1 MDDRDLASLPFTL
14 RQLDVFAQLCELGSF
29 KAVADRF
36 GISQASVS
44 GQIKALEDGLGVSL
58 FDRAPG
64 RPTRP
69 SHEGAEFLAD
79 LVLFR
84 SAALRLSSHSRP
96 NPAAREAASVP
107 LTVFISQYIFHQT
120 IRPKLA
126 QFLELN
132 PNLDLRISADHF
144 DKNPADRLL
153 QADHD
158 IILLHEADGLGLA
171 PHTRKVATIR
181 CGVFGHKAF
190 RQSLTTPI
198 TPDQFND
205 LPFVFPPKGS
215 YFERQ
220 ALRELADHAIRPT
233 NIVRRAQYFDILSA
247 VLETGSAVGR
257 TLEPLLT
264 LNQRKNV
271 VMLYPTRARRLAL
284 YRSPSCPAP
293 EGDAVEE
300 FLLTTVLSDP
310 AYLPPDFEEAPVH
323 FG

>member
-1 MDDRDLASLPFTL
+1 MQNRDLAALPFTL

-29 KAVADRF
+29 KAVADTL

-84 SAALRLSSHSRP
+84 AAALRLSSHARP
-96 NPAAREAASVP
+96 NASARESASVP
-107 LTVFISQYIFHQT
+107 LTLFISQYIFHQT

-144 DKNPADRLL
+144 DKNPAERLL

-158 IILLHEADGLGLA
+158 IILLHEADGLALA
-171 PHTRKVATIR
+171 PHTRKLATIR

-190 RQSLTTPI
+190 KQSLTTPI
-198 TPDQFND
+198 TPDQLND

-215 YFERQ
+215 YFERR
-220 ALRELADHAIRPT
+220 ALRELADHGIRPT

-247 VLETGSAVGR
+247 VLESGTAVGR

-264 LNQRKNV
+264 PEQRKDV
-271 VMLYPTRARRLAL
+271 VMLYPTRSRRLAL
-284 YRSPSCPAP
+284 YRSPHCSGP
-293 EGDAVEE
+293 EGDAVEQ
-300 FLLTTVLSDP
+300 FLLTTVLADP
-310 AYLPPDFEEAPVH
+310 AYLAPDTEDALDSLS
-323 FG
+323 